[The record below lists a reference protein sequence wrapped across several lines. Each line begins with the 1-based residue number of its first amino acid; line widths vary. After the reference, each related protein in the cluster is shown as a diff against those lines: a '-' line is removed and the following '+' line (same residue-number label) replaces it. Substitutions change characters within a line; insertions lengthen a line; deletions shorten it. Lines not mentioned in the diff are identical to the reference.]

1 MIMEFFIMDNSNEIF
16 DNLGGENVSSS
27 SKMLSAIFELNPDA
41 ISLTRLADGKFI
53 DCNQEFLN
61 QIGYSREEVIGHTS
75 LELKLFSFAERT
87 AFVDKIINEKTL
99 SNFEVR
105 IRTKNG
111 LSINVLYS
119 VRLIEEEQILLI
131 IGKDI
136 TERKK
141 SEEKNQELMGELE
154 LYTDEL
160 KVSNDELQSTTE
172 DLRVSNDDLRSSY
185 IERELANQKLNV
197 QSEELIKFNRLLSE
211 SEEKYRMLFE
221 SMNEAFIMGGIIL
234 DRHGQ
239 PYDWLY
245 LAVNKAAASNYAME
259 PDQLINKR
267 FRELFPKTEP
277 PYLKEIGQVA
287 LTGIP
292 LKNMERYDPITK
304 DYFEFDIYSQE
315 KGFFAV
321 FTRNI
326 TERKKAEKEVIKAK
340 EEWEYTFNAVPDLIA
355 MVDMNYNILRINKA
369 MANRLG
375 IKIEDSNGLK
385 CYGLIH
391 GTQEPPSLCPHQL
404 TLEDGQEHTVE
415 VHEDTLNGDFIDSA
429 SPIYNE
435 KNEFIGSVL
444 IFKDITERKQAEKE
458 LLRLNRTLQA
468 LSHSDRAM
476 RRAKDETEY
485 LNEVCKII
493 INDCSY
499 AMVWIGFAENDENK
513 MVKPMA
519 YSGFDEGYIEKLDVS
534 WADVER
540 GRGPTGTAIRTNKI
554 SACNNMLTDPQFEPW
569 RKEALKRGYA
579 SSLAIPIMNDGKA
592 FGALTIYS
600 REVNPFSEDEINLL
614 NDLTEDISYGILTI
628 RLTVAK
634 SKSDEILEKTLDEL
648 KQSNRELEQFAYVA
662 SHDLQEPLRM
672 VSSFTQLLEMKYKDV
687 LDAEALE
694 YIHFSVDGAKRM
706 QLLINDL
713 LAYSRV
719 NTKGG
724 KFEDVDLEKVLDE
737 VLFNLEI
744 VIEQNQANIT
754 NESLPHIC
762 ADHSQMVQLF
772 QNLIGNALKY
782 RSKENPQ
789 IVISSRKEDDHWLF
803 SVEDNGIGIDQKY
816 NDQIFR
822 IFRRLHTHDEYDGT
836 GIGLAIVDRI
846 LGRHGGRIWV
856 ESELGVGSTFY
867 FTIPKK

>member
-1 MIMEFFIMDNSNEIF
+1 MVKSDKIIDNE
-16 DNLGGENVSSS
+16 LYKS

-41 ISLTRLADGKFI
+41 IALNRLSDGKFI

-75 LELKLFSFAERT
+75 LELKLFSFEERN
-87 AFVDKIINEKTL
+87 AFVDKIINLKTL

-111 LSINVLYS
+111 LFIHVLYS

-141 SEEKNQELMGELE
+141 SEEKTQELMEELQ
-154 LYTDEL
+154 LYTEEL

-197 QSEELIKFNRLLSE
+197 QSEDLIKFNRLLSE

-239 PYDWLY
+239 PYDWIY
-245 LAVNKAAASNYAME
+245 LAVNKAAASSYAME

-267 FRELFPKTEP
+267 FRELFPKMEP
-277 PYLKEIGQVA
+277 LYLKEIGQVA

-292 LKNMERYDPITK
+292 IKNMERYDPITK
-304 DYFEFDIYSQE
+304 DYFQFDIYSQE

-326 TERKKAEKEVIKAK
+326 TERKKAEKEVMKAK

-355 MVDMNYNILRINKA
+355 MVDVNYNILRINKA

-375 IKIEDSNGLK
+375 IKIEDINGLK
-385 CYGLIH
+385 CYELIH
-391 GTQEPPSLCPHQL
+391 GTNEPPSLCPHQL
-404 TLEDGQEHTVE
+404 ILKDGLEHTVE
-415 VHEDTLNGDFIDSA
+415 IHEDTLNGDFIDSA

-444 IFKDITERKQAEKE
+444 IFKDITERKRAEKE

-485 LNEVCKII
+485 LKEVCKII
-493 INDCSY
+493 IDDCSY

-513 MVKPMA
+513 TVRPVA
-519 YSGFDEGYIEKLDVS
+519 FSGFDESYLDTLGITWS
-534 WADVER
+534 DNKC
-540 GRGPTGTAIRTNKI
+540 GRGPTGTAVRTGKI
-554 SACNNMLTDPQFEPW
+554 SACKNMLNDPNFEPW

-579 SSLAIPIMNDGKA
+579 SSLALPLMDNGKA

-600 REVNPFSEDEINLL
+600 TEVNPFTEDEINLL
-614 NDLTEDISYGILTI
+614 TDLTEDISYGILTI
-628 RLTVAK
+628 RLTDAK

-648 KQSNRELEQFAYVA
+648 KRSNRELEQFAYVA

-744 VIEQNQANIT
+744 VIEKNQANIT
-754 NESLPHIC
+754 KESLPHIC
-762 ADHSQMVQLF
+762 ADYSQMVQLF

-782 RSKENPQ
+782 RSNESPQ
-789 IVISSRKEDDHWLF
+789 IFISSRKEDDHWLF
-803 SVEDNGIGIDQKY
+803 SVEDNGIGIDPQY

-822 IFRRLHTHDEYDGT
+822 IFRRLHTHDEYEGT

-856 ESELGVGSTFY
+856 ESKLGKGSTFY
-867 FTIPKK
+867 FTIPIKS